1 MFILYLGESFF
12 YPVLAKLVQ
21 NVITASVS
29 IFSERVNVEVKGSMP
44 SVSGAPNTYVM
55 SSP

>member
-1 MFILYLGESFF
+1 MLILPFVVKSFF

-44 SVSGAPNTYVM
+44 SVSGAPNT
-55 SSP
+55 

>member
-1 MFILYLGESFF
+1 MFIFIVFLAILVTSFF

-29 IFSERVNVEVKGSMP
+29 IFSERVNVEVKGSIP
-44 SVSGAPNTYVM
+44 SVSGAPNT
-55 SSP
+55 